1 MTLKTPSRLFTI
13 HADKTEETLVAE
25 VKNAIQRQLRLI
37 LARDLGSASKA
48 ELWKAT
54 SLAVREMMVD
64 RFIETQKEHSKQDT
78 RRVYYLSLEYLMG
91 RLLNVNL
98 TNLKLKEPV
107 EKALSEL
114 GFELGVL
121 CEEEHD
127 MGLGNG
133 GLGRL
138 AACFLDSMATMDL
151 PAVGYGIHYQFGLFK
166 QEFKNG
172 RQIEKP
178 DDWLKNGNPWEIARP
193 QYAQK
198 VQLYGSVEHTYDDLG
213 NYSPQWTGTKE
224 VEGIPY
230 DLPIVGYG
238 AKTVNFLRLWES
250 KASEQLDFQIFNQGG
265 YVEAVREKAMGETI
279 SKVLYPNDETESGKE
294 LRLVQQYFFVSCSLQ
309 DIIRRFRKKERTWED
324 FPRQAVI
331 QLNDTHPAVAIL
343 EMMRIFLDVEHL
355 SWDIS
360 WTLVQKTFAYTNHTL
375 LPEALETWSE
385 GLFAKV
391 LPRHMDIVREINR
404 RFVEKELGQ
413 KWPNDPEKHH
423 RMAIIADG
431 QIRMAFLSVVGSHSV
446 NGVAALHTKLL
457 KERLLKD
464 FAELYPDR
472 FNNKTNGIT
481 PRRWLLG
488 CNPDLSDLVTSVVGE
503 EWVTDLSK
511 LRGLEK
517 VAEDPSFQHKFLAIK
532 KACKETLADV
542 IKDKIGLSI
551 DSGAIYDA
559 QIKRLHEYKRQHLNL
574 LHILTLYRRLLQ
586 NPDLDIPSRVFIF
599 GAKAAPGYHLAKV
612 IIHAIN
618 LVGNRINH
626 DARIKDKLKV
636 AYLPNY
642 GVSLAEK
649 IIPATDLSEQIST
662 AGKEASGTGN
672 MKFALNGAV
681 TIGTLDGANV
691 EIHEEVGDDNIFIF
705 GKTVEGIEELKQSG
719 YNPRKFYEEDEELK
733 AVLDWLSSDFFSPE
747 EGSVLSD
754 LPNSLLQWGDPFYVM
769 ADYRA
774 YIDAQDLA
782 GKAYQDPSKWASM
795 AIRNIAG
802 SGKFSSDRTIG
813 EYAREVWKLN
823 SVEVPASE

>member
-1 MTLKTPSRLFTI
+1 MTQKTLSRPFPI
-13 HADKTEETLVAE
+13 HADKTDETLVAE
-25 VKNAIQRQLRLI
+25 VKNAIKHQLRLI
-37 LARDLGSASKA
+37 LARDLGSATKS
-48 ELWKAT
+48 ELWMAT
-54 SLAVREMMVD
+54 SLAVKEMMID
-64 RFIETQKEHSKQDT
+64 RFIETQKEHSKEDT

-98 TNLKLKEPV
+98 TNLGIKGAVDE
-107 EKALSEL
+107 ALSEL
-114 GFELGVL
+114 GFQLDDL
-121 CEEEHD
+121 SEEEHD

-166 QEFKNG
+166 QEFENG
-172 RQIEKP
+172 RQIEMP

-193 QYAQK
+193 QYSQK
-198 VQLYGSVEHTYDDLG
+198 IKLYGQVEHSYDDLG
-213 NYSPQWTGTKE
+213 NYSPQWVGTKE

-309 DIIRRFRKKERTWED
+309 DIIRRFHKKERNWED
-324 FPRQAVI
+324 FPKKAVI

-343 EMMRIFLDVEHL
+343 ELMRIFLDEEHL
-355 SWDIS
+355 SWDMS
-360 WTLVQKTFAYTNHTL
+360 WLLVQQTFAYTNHTL

-391 LPRHMDIVREINR
+391 LPRHLDIVREINR
-404 RFVEKELGQ
+404 RFVQKELAQ
-413 KWPNDPEKHH
+413 KWPNDHDKHH

-481 PRRWLLG
+481 PRRWLLS
-488 CNPDLSDLVTSVVGE
+488 CNQELSDLVTTVVGE
-503 EWVTDLSK
+503 EWVTNLSK

-517 VAEDPSFQHKFLAIK
+517 VADDPSFQQQFLAIK
-532 KACKETLADV
+532 KACKERLAAV
-542 IKDKIGLSI
+542 IKDEIGLSI
-551 DSGAIYDA
+551 NSDAIFDT

-574 LHILTLYRRLLQ
+574 LHILTLYRRLLK

-618 LVGNRINH
+618 LVGDRINQ
-626 DARIKDKLKV
+626 DSRIKDKLKV

-642 GVSLAEK
+642 GVSFAEK

-705 GKTVEGIEELKQSG
+705 GQTVESIEELKQEG
-719 YNPRKFYEEDEELK
+719 YNPKKYYDEDEELK
-733 AVLDWLSSDFFSPE
+733 AVLDWLSSDFFSPD
-747 EGSVLSD
+747 EGCILSD
-754 LPNSLLQWGDPFYVM
+754 LPNSLLQWGDPFFVL

-774 YIDAQDLA
+774 YVDAQDLA
-782 GKAYQDPSKWASM
+782 GKAYQDQKRWAAM

-813 EYAREVWKLN
+813 EYAEEIWKLN
-823 SVEVPASE
+823 PVQVPISS

>member
-198 VQLYGSVEHTYDDLG
+198 VQLYGSVEHSYDDLG

-681 TIGTLDGANV
+681 TMGTLDGANV

>member
-1 MTLKTPSRLFTI
+1 MTQKTLSRTFKI
-13 HADKTEETLVAE
+13 HADKTDESLVTE
-25 VKNAIQRQLRLI
+25 VKDAIKHQLRLI
-37 LARDLGSASKA
+37 LARDLGSATKS
-48 ELWKAT
+48 ELWMAT
-54 SLAVREMMVD
+54 SLAVKEMMID

-98 TNLKLKEPV
+98 SNLGLKNAV
-107 EKALSEL
+107 EEALSEL
-114 GFELGVL
+114 GFQLDVL
-121 CEEEHD
+121 SEEEHD

-166 QEFKNG
+166 QEFDNG

-178 DDWLKNGNPWEIARP
+178 DDWLKNGNPWEIVRP
-193 QYAQK
+193 QYSQK
-198 VQLYGSVEHTYDDLG
+198 IQLYGQVEHSYDDLG
-213 NYSPQWTGTKE
+213 NYSPQWVGTKE

-309 DIIRRFRKKERTWED
+309 DIIRRFHKKERNWED
-324 FPRQAVI
+324 FPKQAVI

-343 EMMRIFLDVEHL
+343 ELMRIFLDVEHL
-355 SWDIS
+355 TWDMSWA
-360 WTLVQKTFAYTNHTL
+360 LVQRTFAYTNHTL

-391 LPRHMDIVREINR
+391 LPRHLDIVREINR
-404 RFVEKELGQ
+404 RFVEKELVQ
-413 KWPNDPEKHH
+413 KWPNDHDRHH

-457 KERLLKD
+457 QERLLKD
-464 FAELYPDR
+464 FAELYPNR

-481 PRRWLLG
+481 PRRWLLS
-488 CNPDLSDLVTSVVGE
+488 CNQELSDLVTSVVGD

-517 VAEDPSFQHKFLAIK
+517 VADDPLFQQQFLSIK
-532 KACKETLADV
+532 KACKDRLAKV
-542 IKDKIGLSI
+542 IKDEIGLSI
-551 DSGAIYDA
+551 ESDAIFDT

-574 LHILTLYRRLLQ
+574 LHILTLYRRLLK

-618 LVGNRINH
+618 LVGERINQ
-626 DARIKDKLKV
+626 DVRIKNKLKI

-642 GVSLAEK
+642 GVSIAEK

-681 TIGTLDGANV
+681 TMGTLDGANV

-705 GKTVEGIEELKQSG
+705 GKTVEGIEELKQQG
-719 YNPRKFYEEDEELK
+719 YDPKKIYEEDEELK
-733 AVLDWLSSDFFSPE
+733 AVLDWLASDFFSPE
-747 EGSVLSD
+747 EGCVLSD
-754 LPNSLLQWGDPFYVM
+754 LPNSLLQWGDPFFVL

-782 GKAYQDPSKWASM
+782 GKAFQDEKRWAAM

-813 EYAREVWKLN
+813 EYAKEVWQL
-823 SVEVPASE
+823 SPVEVPPSS